1 MAESKKN
8 TQVASIDQNDSDEF
22 QSQWRMEIH
31 EWVESLEAVK
41 ESYSDREVKE
51 LLRELQNYALS
62 HGISLTEATLIHPI
76 GTPFHSRSNPVIRV
90 ILKWKQK

>member
-51 LLRELQNYALS
+51 LLENCRIT
-62 HGISLTEATLIHPI
+62 H
-76 GTPFHSRSNPVIRV
+76 
-90 ILKWKQK
+90 